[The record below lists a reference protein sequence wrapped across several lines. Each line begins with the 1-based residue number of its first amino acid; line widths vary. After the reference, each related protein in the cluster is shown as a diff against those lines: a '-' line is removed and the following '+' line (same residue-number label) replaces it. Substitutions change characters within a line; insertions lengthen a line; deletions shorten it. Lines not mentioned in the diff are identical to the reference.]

1 MKLLEGDN
9 MNELNQL
16 VMAERSVFADMGGG
30 GELAQDLGKIIE
42 RAQQAAYRSV
52 DVMLVYRN
60 WFLGKRIAEEELNG
74 AVRAEY
80 GKEAMMK
87 LAAQLTAKYGSGFDF
102 GSLYKYLA
110 FFKRFKILDSL
121 RPKSG
126 VRIGWSHCATLC
138 RAA

>member
-1 MKLLEGDN
+1 MTEGAN

-16 VMAERSVFADMGGG
+16 MMAERSVFADMGGG

-60 WFLGKRIAEEELNG
+60 WFIGKRIAEEELKG
-74 AVRAEY
+74 AARAEY

-87 LAAQLTAKYGSGFDF
+87 LAAHLTAKYGPGFDF

-110 FFKRFKILDSL
+110 FLSDLRF
-121 RPKSG
+121 
-126 VRIGWSHCATLC
+126 WTHCVQNLVGF
-138 RAA
+138 

>member
-1 MKLLEGDN
+1 MTEGAN

-16 VMAERSVFADMGGG
+16 MMAERSVFADMGGG
-30 GELAQDLGKIIE
+30 GELALDLGKIIE

-60 WFLGKRIAEEELNG
+60 WFLGKRIAEEELKG
-74 AVRAEY
+74 AARAEY

-87 LAAQLTAKYGSGFDF
+87 LAAQLTAKYGPGFDF

-126 VRIGWSHCATLC
+126 VLIGWSHCATLC